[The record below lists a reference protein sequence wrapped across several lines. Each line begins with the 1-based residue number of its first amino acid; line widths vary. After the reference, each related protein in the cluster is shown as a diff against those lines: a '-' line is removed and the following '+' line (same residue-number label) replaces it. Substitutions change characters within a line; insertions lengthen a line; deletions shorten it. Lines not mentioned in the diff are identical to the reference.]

1 MAKKKD
7 LAKAA
12 QDATRM
18 MFGTPAE
25 VLEIVE
31 GMGKRTFDASK
42 IDKEKAVSAFD
53 RLTEGLPIKSEDEL
67 KDIFQASLNRSS
79 YNELS
84 DRLLRGISTGHNTVE
99 QLANITHVKPEEVIS
114 DVFLTRLF
122 KMFPPDAPEAPEK
135 RRRGRP
141 KKNTE
146 PSGIKPDTALTEM
159 LQERRKEAEATK
171 QGDAKEKK
179 TVTRKVVFTEKT
191 PTTPISKTIEVTKAT
206 KNPAKKNRTKNSGD
220 YLRLDMVS
228 EGTDLKKYV
237 SKMARIKGV
246 SMTAYIQ
253 DLILKDMKKNEGKS
267 FTITV

>member
-18 MFGTPAE
+18 MFGTPAGVQE
-25 VLEIVE
+25 TS
-31 GMGKRTFDASK
+31 GDA
-42 IDKEKAVSAFD
+42 
-53 RLTEGLPIKSEDEL
+53 
-67 KDIFQASLNRSS
+67 
-79 YNELS
+79 
-84 DRLLRGISTGHNTVE
+84 TGT
-99 QLANITHVKPEEVIS
+99 QDAIS
-114 DVFLTRLF
+114 DGER
-122 KMFPPDAPEAPEK
+122 PQDAPEAPEK

-141 KKNTE
+141 KKKTAETSMIADN
-146 PSGIKPDTALTEM
+146 TALGA
-159 LQERRKEAEATK
+159 LLKERRKAIEEGRVITVSTQDPEPDKEPDRTKATVYV
-171 QGDAKEKK
+171 QDQEPEQK

-191 PTTPISKTIEVTKAT
+191 PTTPTNKTIEVTKASKT
-206 KNPAKKNRTKNSGD
+206 PAKKNRTKNSGD

-237 SKMARIKGV
+237 GKMARIKGV